1 MVSSLDIDAVRVF
14 LEALGLSERYHAAFM
29 EDGFDSLAR
38 VAAMDDDDLSAIPGM
53 RRGHKKQIKAAKL
66 VYAKM
71 RDLSASPDLT
81 EEDFLAKVKASVSE
95 LGPFQP
101 FCLCQFVSAC
111 PILPVRFCQGWR

>member
-53 RRGHKKQIKAAKL
+53 RRGHKKQIKAAIAQICVADAPDPL
-66 VYAKM
+66 PP
-71 RDLSASPDLT
+71 LPPPPASGRWLIT
-81 EEDFLAKVKASVSE
+81 VLWGV
-95 LGPFQP
+95 PFKRSLNRP
-101 FCLCQFVSAC
+101 ER
-111 PILPVRFCQGWR
+111 I